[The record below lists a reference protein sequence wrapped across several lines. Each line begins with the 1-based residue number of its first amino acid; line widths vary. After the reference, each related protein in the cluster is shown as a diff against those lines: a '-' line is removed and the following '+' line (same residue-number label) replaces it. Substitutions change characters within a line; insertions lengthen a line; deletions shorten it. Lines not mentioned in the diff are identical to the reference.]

1 MKRIITIIVTFL
13 LCVGALGGSF
23 ALFKHFDEEPSVE
36 KPVEDSTN
44 DSSNSSPN
52 DDINDS
58 TNDSTNDSA
67 NDTSNDTNND
77 STDNGS
83 IEDNQEKPSEDN
95 GSNGNQ
101 EEKQMA
107 KAWKMCT
114 DVTELNVGD
123 QIVIV
128 AQSSEYALGDTQNT
142 NNRSA
147 TVVNKNGHQL
157 YVDEN
162 IQVITLEQGIIE
174 NTFAFN
180 VGGGYL
186 YAASSSS
193 NWLKTHASIDENS
206 CWALTIDDNGSAR
219 IQAQGANSKNVLMY
233 NATSKLFS
241 CYSSTQN
248 PIVVYK
254 LVETDVAITPPVLK
268 DGEILITDAS
278 DFRVGETYRFY
289 LDKNQPNSEVYI
301 ILNLATENGGFNGW
315 FIEPGETVQLDL
327 PNIKIGISNAREG
340 EGYIYWGDMRISVD
354 AEVSSDGD
362 YLEIVLDESIFS
374 ATGDNDKLPEIWFEL
389 KRDTEC
395 IYIGCNGGAYLVAV
409 TGTAE

>member
-1 MKRIITIIVTFL
+1 MKKIITIVLSFL
-13 LCVGALGGSF
+13 LCIGAVGGSF
-23 ALFKHFDEEPSVE
+23 ALFKHFGGETNVE

-44 DSSNSSPN
+44 DSSNN
-52 DDINDS
+52 S
-58 TNDSTNDSA
+58 TNDSTNDS
-67 NDTSNDTNND
+67 SNNTNND
-77 STDNGS
+77 STNNGS
-83 IEDNQEKPSEDN
+83 TDDNQEKPNEDN
-95 GSNGNQ
+95 NSNGGQ
-101 EEKQMA
+101 GEKQMA
-107 KAWKMCT
+107 KAWQLCSET
-114 DVTELNVGD
+114 TEFNVGD

-128 AQSSEYALGDTQNT
+128 SQASEYALGNTQNS

-147 TVVNKNGHQL
+147 IMVNKNGEQM
-157 YVDEN
+157 YVDET
-162 IQVITLEQGIIE
+162 IQVITLEHGIVE

-193 NWLKTHASIDENS
+193 NWLKTHDSIDENS
-206 CWALTIDDNGSAR
+206 CWSLTIDSNGKAH
-219 IQAQGANSKNVLMY
+219 IQAQGSNNKNVLMY

-241 CYSSTQN
+241 CYSSTQG

-254 LVETDVAITPPVLK
+254 LVETDIEITPPVLK
-268 DGEILITDAS
+268 EGETLITEAS

-289 LDKNQPNSEVYI
+289 LDKNQANSEVYI
-301 ILNLATENGGFNGW
+301 ILNLVTADGGFNGW

-327 PNIKIGISNAREG
+327 PNIKIGVSNARAG
-340 EGYIYWGDMRISVD
+340 EGYIYWGDQRISVD

-389 KRDTEC
+389 MRDTEC